1 VIELRTGIPG
11 SGKTLSAVQELAK
24 LQKKWEANP
33 EQLRPVFVHGIADLA
48 LNHAVVPLQQVASRD
63 GSKTFVP
70 DWDAMP
76 DGSLVLVDEAQGLFP
91 PRSSQSKP
99 PEHVAWLNT
108 HRHKG
113 FDIWITTQHPKL
125 IDGAVRALVG
135 KHLHYRRLFGGQRA
149 AVYEFDGCNDSLNG
163 LSSGVISY
171 WPYPKRVFDWYK
183 SAELHTKQKFK
194 LPRFLLVPLAG
205 IVLGIFTMPT
215 AIATLSNGMSGK
227 GIKGE
232 LPVIGSAP
240 VAPVLSG
247 ATAAGGAVG
256 AVAPAAD
263 RTAYVSPSKIPVTPF
278 TRPVVLASAC
288 LASATKCKCYNRQ
301 GVHVVIPDS
310 ECRAAADHPIN
321 FVPDPEPV

>member
-1 VIELRTGIPG
+1 MGPDVIELRTGIPG

-24 LQKKWEANP
+24 LQKKWEASP
-33 EQLRPVFVHGIADLA
+33 EDLRPVFVHGIADLS
-48 LNHAVVPLQQVASRD
+48 LNHALVPLRQISSKD
-63 GSKTFVP
+63 GSLSFVP
-70 DWDAMP
+70 DWDLMP

-149 AVYEFDGCNDSLNG
+149 AVYEFDGCNDSLNQLG
-163 LSSGVISY
+163 SGVISY
-171 WPYPKRVFDWYK
+171 WPYPKRVFEWYK
-183 SAELHTKQKFK
+183 SAQLHTKQKFK

-227 GIKGE
+227 GIKGDLPKISTGSS
-232 LPVIGSAP
+232 LPV
-240 VAPVLSG
+240 VAGV
-247 ATAAGGAVG
+247 AAAAVG
-256 AVAPAAD
+256 VGALAPSQSV
-263 RTAYVSPSKIPVTPF
+263 YVSPNKIPVTPF
-278 TRPVVLASAC
+278 TRPVVLAAAC

-301 GVHVVIPDS
+301 GVAVQIPEN
-310 ECRAAADHPIN
+310 ECRAAADHAVN
-321 FVPDPEPV
+321 FVPESV

>member
-1 VIELRTGIPG
+1 MIELRTGIPG
-11 SGKTLSAVQELAK
+11 SGKTLSAVQELSK
-24 LQKKWEANP
+24 LQKKWEAKP
-33 EQLRPVFVHGIADLA
+33 EDLRPVFVHGIADLA
-48 LNHAVVPLQQVASRD
+48 LNHSLVPLQQISSKD

-76 DGSLVLVDEAQGLFP
+76 DGSLVLIDEAQGLFP

-99 PEHVAWLNT
+99 PDHVAWLNT
-108 HRHKG
+108 HRHHG

-149 AVYEFDGCNDSLNG
+149 ATYEFDGCNDSLNG

-171 WPYPKRVFDWYK
+171 WPYPKRVFEWYK
-183 SAELHTKQKFK
+183 SAELHTKQSFK

-205 IVLGIFTMPT
+205 IILGIFTMPS

-232 LPVIGSAP
+232 IPKIASALPVSP
-240 VAPVLSG
+240 EVLP
-247 ATAAGGAVG
+247 AGKVG
-256 AVAPAAD
+256 ALAP
-263 RTAYVSPSKIPVTPF
+263 TSVQPVYTSPAKIPVTPF

-301 GVHVVIPDS
+301 GVAVLIS
-310 ECRAAADHPIN
+310 EQECRAAADHAVN
-321 FVPDPEPV
+321 FVPEPEPV